1 MGMMVG
7 DTTPL
12 GRGQVLGSLS
22 CGSPSCSTPG
32 SWGMSSVL
40 LMGNLG
46 GASWQQPQKQDLC
59 LWLHPYLPEQG
70 QNY

>member
-1 MGMMVG
+1 
-7 DTTPL
+7 
-12 GRGQVLGSLS
+12 
-22 CGSPSCSTPG
+22 
-32 SWGMSSVL
+32 MSSL
-40 LMGNLG
+40 PLMGDLG